1 MDKRENKIRK
11 ALPADA
17 PAIKNLINYYAG
29 KGWMLPRALS
39 TIYENIR
46 NFWVVE
52 LRGDVTGCA
61 ALQVCW
67 EDIAEIRSLAVAES
81 ERGKGWG
88 KALIRTCLEEASG
101 LGIRKVFTLSFL
113 PELFKR
119 QGFREIDKNNLPH
132 KIWKDCV
139 NCQHFPDCKE
149 VALEIEIG
157 ER

>member
-1 MDKRENKIRK
+1 MVKNNVKIRK
-11 ALPADA
+11 ALPSDA
-17 PAIKNLINYYAG
+17 PAIKELINYYAA

-46 NFWVVE
+46 NFWVLEKDGQVA
-52 LRGDVTGCA
+52 GCA

-67 EDIAEIRSLAVAES
+67 GDMAEIRSLAVAES
-81 ERGKGWG
+81 ERDKGWG
-88 KALIRTCLEEASG
+88 KALIGTCLEEAVH
-101 LGIRKVFTLSFL
+101 LGIKRVFTLSFL
-113 PELFKR
+113 PNLFIK

-149 VALEIEIG
+149 VALEIEVG
-157 ER
+157 EK